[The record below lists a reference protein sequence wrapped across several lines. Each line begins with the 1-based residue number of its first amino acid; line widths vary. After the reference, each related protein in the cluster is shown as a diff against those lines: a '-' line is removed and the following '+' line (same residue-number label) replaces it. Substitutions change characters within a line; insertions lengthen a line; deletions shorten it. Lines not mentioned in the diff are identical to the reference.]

1 MVEMVGWLPP
11 HQNDRSQLWITMVVI
26 NGGTVN
32 FFVHGALPELPELSV
47 PHLAPAPATATAN
60 AKSAATEEEAA
71 AATIIV
77 GSRTITRTTTTRTTT
92 MTDDSSASSLQLNE
106 CCPTCGRDF
115 IDIADVIGA
124 VEMKD

>member
-1 MVEMVGWLPP
+1 
-11 HQNDRSQLWITMVVI
+11 MVVI

-47 PHLAPAPATATAN
+47 PHLAPATATAN

-92 MTDDSSASSLQLNE
+92 MTDDDSSASSLQLNE

-124 VEMKD
+124 VEM